1 MQYVHL
7 TWDNAVYTSHA
18 RLPYNLYCVGGMLNH
33 AFMDRWRRLESLE
46 FLLGLIEI
54 TKEYW
59 STLSRF
65 AKASKK
71 FKKKIIT
78 Q

>member
-18 RLPYNLYCVGGMLNH
+18 HLPYNLYCVGGMLNHAQSNH

-46 FLLGLIEI
+46 FLLGLSEI

-71 FKKKIIT
+71 F
-78 Q
+78 